1 METGRAP
8 IYLDNAATTFP
19 KPSGALQSMAETFS
33 RVGASPGRGSHAMAA
48 EAERLVEE
56 TRQQLASF
64 FDAPD
69 PDRVVFTSNATDAL
83 NLVIQG
89 MASPGDHFVATEL
102 DHNSVL
108 RPLHHLAEQ
117 GRITFDLARFDD
129 RGFVDPDEVDSLIR
143 PNTRAVI
150 VSHASNVVGT
160 IQPIAELGRR
170 CSERMV
176 PLVVDAAQTAGRI
189 PVGLTACHA
198 SAIAFT
204 GHKSLFGPPG
214 IGGLVVHPDLV
225 VRTTRFGGTGIDSRS
240 LEHTQD
246 YPYRLEAGTANLI
259 GILGLS
265 IGLDDILRRGVDAI
279 HRQEM
284 ALVERLRDGLSE
296 LRGVDLYAAEDLT
309 DHVAILAA
317 NVQAMPAQDVGA
329 ILDRDFGIAVRAGLH
344 CAPFAHRRL
353 GTIECGAVRFSP
365 GVFNTEEEIDRV
377 IDAMSVISH

>member
-1 METGRAP
+1 
-8 IYLDNAATTFP
+8 
-19 KPSGALQSMAETFS
+19 
-33 RVGASPGRGSHAMAA
+33 MAA

-56 TRQQLASF
+56 TRRQLASF

-129 RGFVDPDEVDSLIR
+129 RGFVDPDEIDRLIR

-150 VSHASNVVGT
+150 VSHASNVMGT

-279 HRQEM
+279 NRQEM

-296 LRGVDLYAAEDLT
+296 LRGVDLYAAESGQPCRHPRRQCPGNAGAGRRSNPRPRLRHRRSCRTPLCAVRSSPTRDDRMRCRSLQPRR
-309 DHVAILAA
+309 
-317 NVQAMPAQDVGA
+317 VQHRGGDRSRDRRDVGHLA
-329 ILDRDFGIAVRAGLH
+329 LMLCRLMPV
-344 CAPFAHRRL
+344 AHR
-353 GTIECGAVRFSP
+353 TAP
-365 GVFNTEEEIDRV
+365 GPSGHAACRG
-377 IDAMSVISH
+377 

>member
-1 METGRAP
+1 
-8 IYLDNAATTFP
+8 
-19 KPSGALQSMAETFS
+19 
-33 RVGASPGRGSHAMAA
+33 MAA
-48 EAERLVEE
+48 EAERLVGE
-56 TRQQLASF
+56 TRRQLANF

-89 MASPGDHFVATEL
+89 IANPGDHFVATEL

-108 RPLHHLAEQ
+108 RTLHHLAEQ
-117 GRITFDLARFDD
+117 GRITFDLARFDQH
-129 RGFVDPDEVDSLIR
+129 GFVDPDEVDRLIR

-150 VSHASNVVGT
+150 VSHASNVLGT

-170 CSERMV
+170 CSERQV

-189 PVGLTACHA
+189 PVQLTACRA

-214 IGGLVVHPDLV
+214 IGGLIVHPDLE

-240 LEHTQD
+240 LDHTQD
-246 YPYRLEAGTANLI
+246 YPYRLEAGTGNLI

-265 IGLDDILRRGVDAI
+265 IGLDYVLQRGVDAI
-279 HRQEM
+279 HEKEM
-284 ALVERLRDGLSE
+284 TLIGRLRDGLRE
-296 LRGVDLYAAEDLT
+296 LRSVDMYAAEDLT

-317 NVQAMPAQDVGA
+317 NVQAMSPQDAGA
-329 ILDRDFGIAVRAGLH
+329 ILDRDFGIAVRVGLH

-353 GTIECGAVRFSP
+353 GTMERGAIRFSP

-377 IDAMSVISH
+377 VDAMSVISH

>member
-19 KPSGALQSMAETFS
+19 KPPVALQSMAETFS

-150 VSHASNVVGT
+150 VSHASNIG
-160 IQPIAELGRR
+160 P
-170 CSERMV
+170 
-176 PLVVDAAQTAGRI
+176 
-189 PVGLTACHA
+189 
-198 SAIAFT
+198 SADPT
-204 GHKSLFGPPG
+204 MG
-214 IGGLVVHPDLV
+214 
-225 VRTTRFGGTGIDSRS
+225 
-240 LEHTQD
+240 
-246 YPYRLEAGTANLI
+246 
-259 GILGLS
+259 
-265 IGLDDILRRGVDAI
+265 
-279 HRQEM
+279 
-284 ALVERLRDGLSE
+284 
-296 LRGVDLYAAEDLT
+296 
-309 DHVAILAA
+309 
-317 NVQAMPAQDVGA
+317 
-329 ILDRDFGIAVRAGLH
+329 
-344 CAPFAHRRL
+344 
-353 GTIECGAVRFSP
+353 
-365 GVFNTEEEIDRV
+365 
-377 IDAMSVISH
+377 

>member
-19 KPSGALQSMAETFS
+19 KPPGTLQAMAETYS

-48 EAERLVEE
+48 EAERLVGE
-56 TRQQLASF
+56 TRRQLASF

-69 PDRVVFTSNATDAL
+69 PDRVVFASNATDAL

-108 RPLHHLAEQ
+108 RPLHHLARQ
-117 GRITFDLARFDD
+117 GLITFDLARFDSH
-129 RGFVDPDEVDSLIR
+129 GFVDPDEVDRLIR
-143 PNTRAVI
+143 PNTRAVV
-150 VSHASNVVGT
+150 VSHASNVMGT

-176 PLVVDAAQTAGRI
+176 ALVIDAAQTAGRI
-189 PVGLTACHA
+189 PIGLTACHA

-225 VRTTRFGGTGIDSRS
+225 VRTTRFGGTGIDSRTP
-240 LEHTQD
+240 EHTQD

-265 IGLDDILRRGVDAI
+265 IGLDYILRSGADTI
-279 HRQEM
+279 HKTEM
-284 ALVERLRDGLSE
+284 ALIGRLRDGLSE
-296 LRGVDLYAAEDLT
+296 LRSVEMYAAEDLT

-317 NVQAMPAQDVGA
+317 NVRAMSPQDVGA
-329 ILDRDFGIAVRAGLH
+329 ILDRDFDIAVRVGLH

-365 GVFNTEEEIDRV
+365 GAFNTEEDIDRV
-377 IDAMSVISH
+377 IDAMSAISH

>member
-19 KPSGALQSMAETFS
+19 KPPGTLQSMVETFS
-33 RVGASPGRGSHAMAA
+33 RVGGSPGRGSYAMAA
-48 EAERLVEE
+48 EAERLVGE
-56 TRQQLASF
+56 TRRQLANF

-69 PDRVVFTSNATDAL
+69 PDRVVFASNATDAL

-89 MASPGDHFVATEL
+89 MANPGDHFVATEL

-117 GRITFDLARFDD
+117 GRITFDLARFDQH
-129 RGFVDPDEVDSLIR
+129 GFVDPDEVDSLIR

-150 VSHASNVVGT
+150 VSHASNVLGT

-170 CSERMV
+170 CSERQV

-189 PVGLTACHA
+189 PVQMAACRV

-214 IGGLVVHPDLV
+214 IGGLIVHPDLEI
-225 VRTTRFGGTGIDSRS
+225 RTTRFGGTGIDSRS
-240 LEHTQD
+240 LDHTQD
-246 YPYRLEAGTANLI
+246 YPYRLEAGTGNLI

-265 IGLDDILRRGVDAI
+265 IGLDYVLQRGLDAI
-279 HRQEM
+279 HEKEM
-284 ALVERLRDGLSE
+284 TLIEMLRDGLRE
-296 LRGVDLYAAEDLT
+296 LRSVDMYAAADLT
-309 DHVAILAA
+309 GHIAILAA
-317 NVQAMPAQDVGA
+317 NVQAMSPQDVGA
-329 ILDRDFGIAVRAGLH
+329 ILDRDFGIAVRVGLQ

-353 GTIECGAVRFSP
+353 GTIECGAIRFSP

>member
-1 METGRAP
+1 M
-8 IYLDNAATTFP
+8 
-19 KPSGALQSMAETFS
+19 
-33 RVGASPGRGSHAMAA
+33 
-48 EAERLVEE
+48 
-56 TRQQLASF
+56 
-64 FDAPD
+64 
-69 PDRVVFTSNATDAL
+69 
-83 NLVIQG
+83 
-89 MASPGDHFVATEL
+89 
-102 DHNSVL
+102 
-108 RPLHHLAEQ
+108 
-117 GRITFDLARFDD
+117 
-129 RGFVDPDEVDSLIR
+129 
-143 PNTRAVI
+143 
-150 VSHASNVVGT
+150 
-160 IQPIAELGRR
+160 
-170 CSERMV
+170 
-176 PLVVDAAQTAGRI
+176 
-189 PVGLTACHA
+189 GLSACHA

-284 ALVERLRDGLSE
+284 ALIERLRDGLSE

-377 IDAMSVISH
+377 IDAMSVISN